1 MKQINLL
8 PPELASQR
16 SRQRAV
22 PALVLAVVAAI
33 GTIML
38 PWWMLRG
45 VEASLD
51 EQISHQQEVLG
62 ISTGS
67 EKAAESSFE
76 SAAVGEVGSKVA
88 ALNQLAAREVA
99 WLSVLTTVGN
109 LVPKDITLSTYTVT
123 TNPTDV
129 NIRLVG
135 DAPSNLSFA
144 TFVES
149 LRQNKLVSK
158 VVVDGFSFSPTK
170 GTVSFVVQV
179 SSPIKNYRYSEVAK

>member
-22 PALVLAVVAAI
+22 PALVLAVLMAS
-33 GTIML
+33 GTILL

-51 EQISHQQEVLG
+51 EQIVHQQEVLG
-62 ISTGS
+62 ISTGTGKVVD
-67 EKAAESSFE
+67 ESFE
-76 SAAVGEVGSKVA
+76 VLSVGEIGGKVA
-88 ALNQLAAREVA
+88 ALNQLAARELS
-99 WLSVLTTVGN
+99 WLDVLTSVGN
-109 LVPKDITLSTYTVT
+109 LVPKDITLSTYSVS

-135 DAPSNLSFA
+135 EAPSNLSFA

-149 LRQNKLVSK
+149 LRQNKTVSK
-158 VVVDGFSFSPTK
+158 VVVEGFQFSPTK